1 MLIRPAT
8 LQDLDSLKALAEEAG
23 VGMTTL
29 PASPSVLKEKIELSL
44 ASFSRNEVNAGEDY
58 YLFVLEETEQG
69 ALAGCCSIIA
79 AVGMKRPFYSF
90 RIIKV
95 THTSQELD
103 KYEPVEVLQMV
114 EEYRGSTEIATLYVT
129 PDYRKHGNGKFLSR
143 SRFLFLAEFPQR
155 FSRLII
161 AEIRGVQDTR
171 GHSAFWDNLGRHF
184 IPLDFSKAEYLSSLG
199 KYQFIADMMPKYPI
213 YIRLLPKAAQAV
225 IGISH
230 EASRPAMVLLEREGF
245 RFEGCV
251 DVFDAGP
258 TIHCPLDQIATVRES
273 RHGRVDQIL
282 PKLLSKDYL
291 ISTTQL
297 VDFRICRGH
306 LRESQG
312 GLVQVSQ
319 ELATMLQLQIGDTIR
334 FVKF

>member
-8 LQDLDSLKALAEEAG
+8 LHDLEGLKTLAEEVG

-29 PASPSVLKEKIELSL
+29 PASLSVLKEKIELSL
-44 ASFSRNEVNAGEDY
+44 ASFGRTEINAGEAY
-58 YLFVLEETEQG
+58 YLFVLEDIERGT
-69 ALAGCCSIIA
+69 LAGCCSIIA
-79 AVGMKRPFYSF
+79 AVGMSRPFYSF

-95 THTSQELD
+95 THTSQELG

-199 KYQFIADMMPKYPI
+199 KYQFIADMMPKYPV
-213 YIRLLPKAAQAV
+213 YIRLLPKTAQAV

-230 EASRPAMVLLEREGF
+230 AASRPAMVLLKREGF

-251 DVFDAGP
+251 DIFDAGP

-273 RHGRVDQIL
+273 RRAVVDNIL
-282 PKLLSKDYL
+282 PELQSDSYMV
-291 ISTTQL
+291 STTQL
-297 VDFRICRGH
+297 ADFRVCRGK
-306 LRESQG
+306 LREPQD

-319 ELATMLQLQIGDTIR
+319 ELATMLHLQIGDAIR
-334 FVKF
+334 FVRF